1 MLGTNFRIA
10 QRYNQMMAVT
20 SQQKLTMYH
29 KHRNRCSMQVH
40 DESGLSKDADE
51 NLALLKAQYRSGSAR
66 HRSRSHILEK
76 IRK

>member
-29 KHRNRCSMQVH
+29 KHRNRASMQVY

-66 HRSRSHILEK
+66 HRARSHILER
-76 IRK
+76 I